1 MNYKF
6 LTTILLGATLTLASS
21 CEEKLNVEP
30 VSDLAPELVGA
41 EDAPKLL
48 QGIYDALQNGN
59 TNFYYLSYATEDLSA
74 DNLRYRAT
82 FFQHGEVNDNNI
94 LANNVLVSR
103 YFNGPYVVI
112 QRSNDLLEIL
122 NSSTSIPEDIKQPLL
137 GQTYFLRAYGYYRL
151 VTLFGGVPIV
161 FDRGLDKV
169 PRNSEDEVYAQIISD
184 LEASIANGPEFTNSK
199 FASVQAA
206 KALLA
211 RVYLIRGE
219 WALAKQYADEVINS
233 GEFALTSDYAS
244 MFTAPYE
251 SSEHIF
257 KLNYTVTE
265 AENSL
270 DYFLQHPTMPGSGRA
285 ELPVDP
291 DLVEAYEGGDER
303 LEASIVEI
311 PESVASSG
319 FYTKKYQ
326 DPTGNGA
333 VPMYILRIAEMY
345 LISAEAQ
352 YQISG
357 NATDPVVLERINAV
371 RTNRGLEAL
380 TSVDL
385 YDIIHERRVE
395 LAFEGT
401 RWTDMKRTPSET
413 NPQKSM
419 ATVFLEAK
427 GRSAND
433 QLYPIPQSAIDRN
446 ELLLP
451 NNPGY

>member
-1 MNYKF
+1 MRYKF
-6 LTTILLGATLTLASS
+6 LTSVFLGATLALASS

-30 VSDLAPELVGA
+30 VAQLSPELVGA

-48 QGIYDALQNGN
+48 RGIYDALQTGN
-59 TNFYYLSYATEDLSA
+59 TSFYYLSYATEDLSA

-82 FFQHGEVNDNNI
+82 FFQHGEVNDNTI
-94 LANNVLVSR
+94 LPNNVLVSR

-122 NSSTSIPEDIKQPLL
+122 NNNTDISDEIKKPLL
-137 GQTYFLRAYGYYRL
+137 GQAYFLRAYGYYRL
-151 VTLFGGVPIV
+151 VTLFGGVPLI
-161 FDRGLDKV
+161 FDRDIAKV
-169 PRNSEDEVYAQIISD
+169 PRNSEDEVYNQIIND
-184 LEASIANGPEFTNSK
+184 LKESIANGPEFTDSK
-199 FASVQAA
+199 FASAQAA

-211 RVYLIRGE
+211 RVYLIRKD
-219 WALAKQYADEVINS
+219 WALAKQYAEEVINS
-233 GEFALTSDYAS
+233 KKFALTSDYES
-244 MFTAPYE
+244 MFRAPYE

-257 KLNYTVTE
+257 KLNFTATE
-265 AENSL
+265 GENSL

-291 DLVEAYEGGDER
+291 SLVEAYENGDDR
-303 LEASIVEI
+303 KAASIVEI
-311 PESVASSG
+311 PAPTASSG

-352 YQISG
+352 YQISR
-357 NATDPVVLERINAV
+357 NNTDPEVLSRINAV
-371 RTNRGLEAL
+371 RTNRGLSAL
-380 TSVDL
+380 TTVDL
-385 YDIIHERRVE
+385 YDIIQERRVE

-419 ATVFLEAK
+419 ATVFLESK